1 MLRSRIDEAIHHF
14 REAVRLDPDYGMARE
29 NLKDA
34 LAQKKE
40 VKKSGR

>member
-1 MLRSRIDEAIHHF
+1 MLRNRIDEAIDHF
-14 REAVRLDPDYGMARE
+14 REAVRLDPDYRMARE

-40 VKKSGR
+40 GRKNGR

>member
-14 REAVRLDPDYGMARE
+14 REAVRLDPDYRMARE

-34 LAQKKE
+34 LAQQKK
-40 VKKSGR
+40 GRR